1 MTLTMI
7 LKAIGTIIACVV
19 IFKVS
24 IEKLKF
30 RLRLKGITDPEE
42 QKKKIKTYFIIDA
55 VIFIIL
61 LIVLYK

>member
-30 RLRLKGITDPEE
+30 RLRLKGITDPDE